1 MIKNKEF
8 YAIKRI
14 NKKILAKK
22 EIVDMTEMESQILKT
37 NNHPNLMKTEYQFQ
51 NKQTLYFVMKFIQ
64 GGELRSFL

>member
-37 NNHPNLMKTEYQFQ
+37 NNHPNLMKTEY
-51 NKQTLYFVMKFIQ
+51 
-64 GGELRSFL
+64 